1 MNCRKGAAASTSCC
15 RMVWLCEY
23 QRLSAP
29 KMLQVPSVT
38 MNGGS
43 RRQVTS
49 DAVDQA
55 AGERR

>member
-1 MNCRKGAAASTSCC
+1 MNCRKGAAASTSCW
-15 RMVWLCEY
+15 RMVSLREY

-43 RRQVTS
+43 RS
-49 DAVDQA
+49 AGDQQ
-55 AGERR
+55 RR